1 MIATAIH
8 HRTPN
13 ASGFRKETKRALESS
28 RAQAGWAGI
37 WLLLFWGGIW
47 GLLL

>member
-8 HRTPN
+8 